1 MPKLIDDGQIY
12 RDVMQA
18 VTQYGYVAATTKR
31 LAKAAGIGEV
41 TLFRRYGNKAQL
53 VKQAMVAMAEE
64 ADFESTVQ
72 YTGDLHGDLLRL
84 VTGYQDSAEKSGL
97 FFYTILI
104 EAARHPELLQS
115 LTMLQTRLGSVGRL
129 LAQYQADGALKPM
142 HPIHMLTA
150 LVGPLIALNM
160 MQSAL
165 KGMPLPPI
173 DLESHVANF
182 VDGHRQNL

>member
-1 MPKLIDDGQIY
+1 
-12 RDVMQA
+12 
-18 VTQYGYVAATTKR
+18 
-31 LAKAAGIGEV
+31 
-41 TLFRRYGNKAQL
+41 
-53 VKQAMVAMAEE
+53 
-64 ADFESTVQ
+64 
-72 YTGDLHGDLLRL
+72 
-84 VTGYQDSAEKSGL
+84 
-97 FFYTILI
+97 
-104 EAARHPELLQS
+104 
-115 LTMLQTRLGSVGRL
+115 MLQTRLGSVGRL